1 LKWPYAGFIFRRVRI
16 SLRELVWTHALTSG
30 TMGMTLFVF
39 GGFLLLQDNLQ
50 QLFKG
55 WGEQIQMHAY
65 LKPGLR
71 ATEIQPLFR
80 RVTNFREVAEARF
93 ISQEQAWRDFQAA
106 LGAQSGVLEGLPR
119 DVLPASFEITIR
131 PEFREAAVL
140 ERLAARLRQED
151 GIASVEYPQAW
162 VERFNLVLLAV
173 EWAKWL
179 FGGILFLAAFFIIG
193 STVRL
198 AVLARKDEIEIMQL
212 VGAPE
217 ELIQAPFVLEGMLQG
232 LVGAGLALAG
242 LFASFLMVGDQ
253 LASAAALLGAVTP
266 LRFLHLESVALI
278 VGIGWLLGAT
288 GSLFSLRRFLKTWRT

>member
-1 LKWPYAGFIFRRVRI
+1 MNWPYAGFIARRVRI
-16 SLRELVWTHALTSG
+16 SVRELAWTHLLTAG

-65 LKPGLR
+65 LQPGLR
-71 ATEIQPLFR
+71 AADVQALLR
-80 RVTNFREVAEARF
+80 RVENFPEVAAARF
-93 ISQEQAWRDFQAA
+93 VSQEQAWRDFQAS

-119 DVLPASFEITIR
+119 DVLPASFEIAVR
-131 PEFREAAVL
+131 PEFRHAAML
-140 ERLAARLRQED
+140 ESLAARIRDEQ

-162 VERFNLVLLAV
+162 VERLNLVLLAV

-198 AVLARKDEIEIMQL
+198 AVVARKDEIEIMQL
-212 VGAPE
+212 VGAPDA
-217 ELIQAPFVLEGMLQG
+217 LIQAPFVVEGMLQG
-232 LVGAGLALAG
+232 LAGAGLAIGGLLA
-242 LFASFLMVGDQ
+242 LFFVLGDQ
-253 LASAAALLGAVTP
+253 IASMARLLGAVAP
-266 LRFLHLESVALI
+266 LRFLQAESIALI
-278 VGIGWLLGAT
+278 VSIGWLLGAS
-288 GSLFSLRRFLKTWRT
+288 GSLFSLRRFVKT